1 MSRTTHEPADA
12 NFGQRFRHAWRNS
25 KLRDLNQKQLA
36 KRYDYSQQGISSISN
51 GHRYPH
57 LSKGI
62 QMAKDFE
69 VTLDYLYTGRLPM
82 RPVDPS
88 PFVDLG
94 YRLTKLNQDQFR
106 VVDSLVGLLNDH
118 QVSTEAV
125 QAALLSLF
133 SGHLNKV

>member
-1 MSRTTHEPADA
+1 MSRTTHEPTNAD
-12 NFGQRFRHAWRNS
+12 FWQRFRHAWRNS

-69 VTLDYLYTGRLPM
+69 VTLDYLYTGQLPM
-82 RPVDPS
+82 RPSRSIPIHHI
-88 PFVDLG
+88 G
-94 YRLTKLNQDQFR
+94 YRLTKLNQDQFQ
-106 VVDSLVGLLNDH
+106 VVDSLVGFLNDH